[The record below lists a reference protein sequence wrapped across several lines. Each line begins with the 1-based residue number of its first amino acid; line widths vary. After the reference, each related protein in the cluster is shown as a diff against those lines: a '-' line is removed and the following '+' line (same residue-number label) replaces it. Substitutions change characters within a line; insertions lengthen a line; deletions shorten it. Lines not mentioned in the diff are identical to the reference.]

1 MIEVPIA
8 TVIQQFHHAHQAV
21 LDELGGSGRI
31 IKNYFIDGS
40 HHRILKE
47 AWKKVHD
54 VDIDLG
60 RNGEWRYLRFK
71 DEDDYLLWLI
81 KYSG

>member
-8 TVIQQFHHAHQAV
+8 NAIKPFHRAHQAV
-21 LDELGGSGRI
+21 LDELGGTDKI
-31 IKNYFIDGS
+31 IKEAHSKGRS
-40 HHRILKE
+40 HYRILEE

-60 RNGEWRYLRFK
+60 RNGQWRYLRFK
-71 DEDDYLLWLI
+71 DEDEYLLWVLRW
-81 KYSG
+81 S